1 MIIEVIAVGTEL
13 LIGQIVNSN
22 AAVIGS
28 RLAEDGFDAHYQ
40 VTVGDNLARLVAAIE
55 VALAR
60 SDAVLITGGIGPT
73 RDDLTREALCQV
85 GGRVMVREHAH
96 AAWIKDRLRPGGGEV
111 NPTVLRMADLPE
123 GSLPLANPNGV
134 ALGVAMEVEGK
145 WIFAVPGVPA
155 EMRAML
161 DEEVLP
167 RLRGLGGESNVLRSR
182 VLRTWGLGESRIAE
196 ALDDLFESTNPSVAF
211 LVSDMEV
218 KVRITAKAAN
228 EKAAEAAIGPVEAEI
243 RERLGDLVFG
253 ADEETVERLV
263 VDRLAGSG
271 WSLGTV
277 ERATMGQVG
286 VRIAGAERGAEV
298 FGGTV
303 VPGGSCAGPPPSTDV
318 LVEVGPIGAD
328 PEPGRRTTRQ
338 VAMTVTTPL
347 TQVSRSFD
355 FGGDDE
361 RLRSFAT
368 IAALHLLRVALEG
381 DTGR

>member
-1 MIIEVIAVGTEL
+1 LIIEVIAVGTEL

-85 GGRVMVREHAH
+85 GGRVMVREQAH

-155 EMRAML
+155 ETRKCCPA
-161 DEEVLP
+161 
-167 RLRGLGGESNVLRSR
+167 
-182 VLRTWGLGESRIAE
+182 
-196 ALDDLFESTNPSVAF
+196 SVGWEGSPTCF
-211 LVSDMEV
+211 
-218 KVRITAKAAN
+218 AA
-228 EKAAEAAIGPVEAEI
+228 VC
-243 RERLGDLVFG
+243 
-253 ADEETVERLV
+253 
-263 VDRLAGSG
+263 S
-271 WSLGTV
+271 
-277 ERATMGQVG
+277 
-286 VRIAGAERGAEV
+286 
-298 FGGTV
+298 
-303 VPGGSCAGPPPSTDV
+303 
-318 LVEVGPIGAD
+318 
-328 PEPGRRTTRQ
+328 EPGVSVSHASPRHSTTCSSR
-338 VAMTVTTPL
+338 P
-347 TQVSRSFD
+347 TQAWPSS
-355 FGGDDE
+355 
-361 RLRSFAT
+361 SAT
-368 IAALHLLRVALEG
+368 WR
-381 DTGR
+381 